1 MKLKHLIK
9 FEKNII
15 FGDATVQKYDFFEHV
30 FHSFFNEEVKPLHT

>member
-15 FGDATVQKYDFFEHV
+15 FGDATVQKYEYFEQV
-30 FHSFFNEEVKPLHT
+30 LHSSFNEEF